1 PRRAP
6 APPRCPRTARTGFAP
21 VQTPPRGP
29 AALSAASRPTSKDV
43 ARAAGVSQAAVS
55 LVLGGKWPGR
65 VSAATA
71 ER

>member
-1 PRRAP
+1 M
-6 APPRCPRTARTGFAP
+6 
-21 VQTPPRGP
+21 
-29 AALSAASRPTSKDV
+29 SAASRPTSKDV